1 MSGTFLLYF
10 TYAALA
16 VFALV
21 IAYRTLSIARMPMH
35 LRWELAPVP
44 HEPGKNRYGGSY
56 FEEYEWWTKKRE
68 HTLFGVVDYM
78 FKEVVLLKG
87 VWENYKTLWIFTF
100 SLHNGLYLLMGM
112 AALLIVAAVASLGN
126 AGEAGVVGAA
136 SVGALAVAIKAVG
149 GLGYAIGTFGAIGL
163 LIMRLGSEKLKPFTT
178 PATLFNLAL
187 LAAVFMSGG
196 YALLKGPDF
205 SVQMTGF
212 IESLLT
218 ANTSMGLSDPV
229 ATHVVIAMFFVAI
242 MPMGFMMHMAIKYF
256 TYHNIRW
263 DDEPMTDGHK
273 MGDEVQGLLGQTV
286 TWSAPHLQ
294 TGKADQNWVD
304 IATKEVT

>member
-1 MSGTFLLYF
+1 MSGMFLLYF

-16 VFALV
+16 VFVLV
-21 IAYRTLSIARMPMH
+21 IGYRTLSISKMPMH

-56 FEEYEWWTKKRE
+56 FEEFEWWTKERK
-68 HTLFGVVDYM
+68 HTFFGVADYM

-87 VWENYKTLWIFTF
+87 VWEHYKTLWVFTF
-100 SLHNGLYLLMGM
+100 SLHNGLYILMGM
-112 AALLIVAAVASLGN
+112 GALIIAAAVASLVN
-126 AGEAGVVGAA
+126 AGDAGVVGAA
-136 SVGALAVAIKAVG
+136 SVGALAMAIKVVG
-149 GLGYAIGTFGAIGL
+149 GLGYALGTFGAIGL
-163 LIMRLGSEKLKPFTT
+163 FIMRLGSEKLKPFTT
-178 PATLFNLAL
+178 PVTLFNLIL

-205 SVQMTGF
+205 SAQMTGF
-212 IESLLT
+212 VQALLT
-218 ANTSMGLSDPV
+218 ADTSIGMSDPM

-263 DDEPMTDGHK
+263 DDEPMTPGHK
-273 MGDEVQGLLGQTV
+273 MGDEVMELLGQTV

-304 IATKEVT
+304 VATKEVS